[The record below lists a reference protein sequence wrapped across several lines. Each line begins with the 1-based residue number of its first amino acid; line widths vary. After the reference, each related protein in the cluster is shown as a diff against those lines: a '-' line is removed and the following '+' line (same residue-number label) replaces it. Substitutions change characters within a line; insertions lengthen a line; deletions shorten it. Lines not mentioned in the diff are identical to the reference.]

1 MNRWASQEDLAQMTE
16 SDKRCISL
24 HLKEIQVYFPNF
36 RMELIEAL
44 FKALNQ
50 EKHDRTNLN
59 SRNRRYFF
67 IA

>member
-1 MNRWASQEDLAQMTE
+1 MTE
-16 SDKRCISL
+16 SDKRCFLFIKKKYKFIL
-24 HLKEIQVYFPNF
+24 NF

-44 FKALNQ
+44 YKALNQ

-59 SRNRRYFF
+59 SRNRRYLF